1 MVAIAIFNPLLKM
14 FWRFI
19 DGPKIG
25 PVPGIARKL
34 PKVFSS
40 GEMSLKSRASVGA
53 KRRPAVAP
61 MPKTT

>member
-1 MVAIAIFNPLLKM
+1 M